1 MIRLQLHYPN
11 GRSSDF
17 DVPLDPP
24 HPRRVRV
31 GQHVFE
37 LVLIETAPE
46 PPIAHY
52 CLVEVVHVTANG
64 RGGDGPW

>member
-11 GRSSDF
+11 GLSSDF

-52 CLVEVVHVTANG
+52 RFVTSTTSTTNG

>member
-1 MIRLQLHYPN
+1 MIRLQLHYGQ
-11 GRSSDF
+11 GRATDV
-17 DVPLDPP
+17 DVPLNPP
-24 HPRRVRV
+24 HPRLVRV

-37 LVLIETAPE
+37 LMLIETAPE

-52 CLVEVVHVTANG
+52 RLVEVIDVTTNG